1 MSTPQERV
9 LEWIKPADGV
19 LTSKLLNKQIYLL
32 ESLRGANMYDMV
44 RARKLVN
51 DMRTVLVYI
60 TEQEKVQVPIKLRRW
75 WFY

>member
-44 RARKLVN
+44 RAHKLVN